1 MICDCFFSH
10 LKLSLQKYTV
20 NPDLVI
26 HGSLNKN
33 LEFLQSYIE
42 KLRKD
47 PPPYFITDILF
58 IFGRVKL
65 GFFHFRRPK
74 LYHGPTWD
82 RSNLAN
88 GLSSENYFMQ
98 KNSYYEILNWVFL
111 VFYLIF

>member
-47 PPPYFITDILF
+47 FTRCSPPPHFITDIIF
-58 IFGRVKL
+58 ICGRVNL
-65 GFFHFRRPK
+65 GFFHFTRPK
-74 LYHGPTWD
+74 LYHGSTWN
-82 RSNLAN
+82 RSNLAY
-88 GLSSENYFMQ
+88 GLSSENYFIQ
-98 KNSYYEILNWVFL
+98 NNSYYEILNR
-111 VFYLIF
+111 